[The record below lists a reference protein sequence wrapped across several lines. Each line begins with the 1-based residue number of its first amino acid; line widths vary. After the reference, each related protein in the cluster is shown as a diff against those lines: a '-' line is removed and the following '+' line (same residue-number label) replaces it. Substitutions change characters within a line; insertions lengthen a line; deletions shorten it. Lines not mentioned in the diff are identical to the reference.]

1 MNATILFLL
10 RCFAS
15 DCGVA
20 IGFSFSRRQAAQTV
34 IRLREHAD
42 PLCRMYVRQT
52 QEGGVILNQWG
63 LCISSEMWESAN
75 RHFLL
80 LLIAAVAYAV
90 NNKFPTVSHGI
101 FI

>member
-1 MNATILFLL
+1 MYSADELILDDRLADRRTGSRVVNATILFLL

-20 IGFSFSRRQAAQTV
+20 IGFSFSRCQAAQTV

-52 QEGGVILNQWG
+52 QEGGVIFK
-63 LCISSEMWESAN
+63 SAG
-75 RHFLL
+75 
-80 LLIAAVAYAV
+80 VMY
-90 NNKFPTVSHGI
+90 
-101 FI
+101 